1 MERFLRGSNLT
12 HVCLLHLFAAL
23 SLFLRCSNDVE
34 RAGSPEHLLGANFQV
49 LLILDQ
55 EQMAFLVHPV
65 EFEGA
70 SLSLPQLQWPGVVV
84 LRIKIGWF
92 LLSHL

>member
-1 MERFLRGSNLT
+1 MF
-12 HVCLLHLFAAL
+12 VFFICLLLFPY
-23 SLFLRCSNDVE
+23 FLARRSNDVE

-55 EQMAFLVHPV
+55 ERMAFLVHPV
-65 EFEGA
+65 EAEGA
-70 SLSLPQLQWPGVVV
+70 SLPPDWTGLEAPVPPIRVGLPAISWL
-84 LRIKIGWF
+84 

>member
-12 HVCLLHLFAAL
+12 HVCLLHLFPAL
-23 SLFLRCSNDVE
+23 SLFLRHSNDVE

-65 EFEGA
+65 EVEGA
-70 SLSLPQLQWPGVVV
+70 SPPPLAVLPA
-84 LRIKIGWF
+84 ISWF
-92 LLSHL
+92 PLSHL

>member
-55 EQMAFLVHPV
+55 ERMAFLVHPV
-65 EFEGA
+65 EAEGA
-70 SLSLPQLQWPGVVV
+70 SLPPVTPLIGGLPA
-84 LRIKIGWF
+84 IGWF